1 MPEPGAATPGHGHV
15 VPRPDGARARCG
27 GPALC
32 SACAKELA
40 AQQQPAATPGQ
51 AARFTWEHL
60 GVPNDQRWELT
71 AKSAIDWWFADR
83 GLEPPRD
90 LAAAAP
96 AGPQPPGRYPG
107 VNHCSHCE
115 VYHATARPC
124 DSFGC
129 DGCALWPAAP
139 QPAPGTAP

>member
-51 AARFTWEHL
+51 AAYEAFR
-60 GVPNDQRWELT
+60 RWYAAECEART
-71 AKSAIDWWFADR
+71 MTQGFDESKYDAMRRAFQAGTEAQAAI
-83 GLEPPRD
+83 
-90 LAAAAP
+90 AAAAP
-96 AGPQPPGRYPG
+96 A
-107 VNHCSHCE
+107 
-115 VYHATARPC
+115 
-124 DSFGC
+124 
-129 DGCALWPAAP
+129 AP
-139 QPAPGTAP
+139 QAAPGTAP